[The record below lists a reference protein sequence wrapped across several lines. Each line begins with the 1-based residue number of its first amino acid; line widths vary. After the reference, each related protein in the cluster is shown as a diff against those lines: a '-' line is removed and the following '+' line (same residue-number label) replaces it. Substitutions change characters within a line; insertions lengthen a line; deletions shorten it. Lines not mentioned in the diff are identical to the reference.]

1 MKDLKKLFSLIQEKD
16 VVCSIIWLIA
26 VYSFLWQQYLSHQ
39 LPLLAWYFHDSNTY
53 QINFRHW
60 PGISMTAIQITSTA
74 TIGQVFLWQ
83 QYISHQLPLL
93 ACYFYDSNTYHINYN
108 YWQVFLLQQYISLQ
122 LPLLTWYFGCTL
134 MWKCSSLGCGR
145 SVFSLASPLMKV
157 IISLKYCFYILTLW
171 CSSPWADIAYRA
183 PPTFEPF

>member
-60 PGISMTAIQITSTA
+60 PGISMTAIHITSIA
-74 TIGQVFLWQ
+74 TIGLLFLWQ
-83 QYISHQLPLL
+83 QYLSHQLQLL
-93 ACYFYDSNTYHINYN
+93 AGISITAIHITSIATIDLVFWVHLNVKMFIIGL
-108 YWQVFLLQQYISLQ
+108 WQVGFLA
-122 LPLLTWYFGCTL
+122 G
-134 MWKCSSLGCGR
+134 
-145 SVFSLASPLMKV
+145 
-157 IISLKYCFYILTLW
+157 
-171 CSSPWADIAYRA
+171 
-183 PPTFEPF
+183 